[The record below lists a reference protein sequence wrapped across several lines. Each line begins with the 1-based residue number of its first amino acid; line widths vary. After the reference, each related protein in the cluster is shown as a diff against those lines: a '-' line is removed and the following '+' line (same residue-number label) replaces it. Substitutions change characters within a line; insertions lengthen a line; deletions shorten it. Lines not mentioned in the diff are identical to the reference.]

1 MNHAEREFVED
12 SSDSWGCSDE
22 DVTEPVQMGTS
33 VINSDYESKEL
44 HSLEN
49 HHLMMILGMILMMAL
64 KMN

>member
-1 MNHAEREFVED
+1 MNPTEREFVED
-12 SSDSWGCSDE
+12 SSDSWDGSDE
-22 DVTEPVQMGTS
+22 DVTEPVQMGAG